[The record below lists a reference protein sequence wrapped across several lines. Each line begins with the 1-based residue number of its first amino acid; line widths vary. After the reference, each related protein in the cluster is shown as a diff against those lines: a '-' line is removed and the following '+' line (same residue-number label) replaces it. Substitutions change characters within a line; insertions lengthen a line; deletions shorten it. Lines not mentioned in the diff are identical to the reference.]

1 MTCKASEIYEQ
12 LQTLRAQLDQ
22 LTGEGRVVMARDSMN
37 RNYPEVAGATAA
49 ALAGLDQ
56 AINATVWM
64 ETLPTLSGDY
74 PPLKD

>member
-1 MTCKASEIYEQ
+1 MTCKASEIYNQLTTLRFQLEQ
-12 LQTLRAQLDQ
+12 LTEQ
-22 LTGEGRVVMARDSMN
+22 GRVVMARDSMN
-37 RNYPEVAGATAA
+37 RDHPEVAGATAA